1 MLLKDVMTKTVEEIG
16 PQTSLKDAAAKM
28 KSLDIGAL
36 PVCENDKLVGMLTD
50 RDIAVRA
57 VADGKD
63 PTQTRVCDA
72 MTSGAFWCYED
83 DDVRDAAR
91 IMEERQIRRL

>member
-36 PVCENDKLVGMLTD
+36 PV
-50 RDIAVRA
+50 
-57 VADGKD
+57 
-63 PTQTRVCDA
+63 
-72 MTSGAFWCYED
+72 
-83 DDVRDAAR
+83 AA
-91 IMEERQIRRL
+91 